1 MTPGTVVAIYDFTQ
15 NYSTVLQNEIK
26 SAHYCKAQITLH
38 PILCYIFNENNELTR
53 ESVVI
58 LSDDINHDYW
68 AVDAFRRKL
77 ICHLHSK
84 NVKISHLIEGCDG
97 AGKQYKSV
105 FAFHNLASASA
116 ELGILI
122 TRYFF
127 GSEHG
132 KGESDGE
139 SGLVKSKVAEYALRP
154 NSNVQNASDIK
165 RFGDEHLTKNSISKL
180 KKRADE
186 VIAERSFHVV
196 NQIYRP
202 AQRDE
207 LETIKRSMK
216 FHAIASCNQKGCIMS
231 RNLACFCNAC
241 VKDEKEKCVNSKY
254 VQD

>member
-1 MTPGTVVAIYDFTQ
+1 MTGLGSSTSLCLHFT
-15 NYSTVLQNEIK
+15 I
-26 SAHYCKAQITLH
+26 LH
-38 PILCYIFNENNELTR
+38 QHQPNLGFQ
-53 ESVVI
+53 
-58 LSDDINHDYW
+58 
-68 AVDAFRRKL
+68 
-77 ICHLHSK
+77 
-84 NVKISHLIEGCDG
+84 SH
-97 AGKQYKSV
+97 A
-105 FAFHNLASASA
+105 
-116 ELGILI
+116 
-122 TRYFF
+122 TFF

-132 KGESDGE
+132 KRESGE

-254 VQD
+254 VQDWEKQKSILFYDWVKVVYEEEIFLGKIETILPNEIDKFRVRCLSLPFGIREYQDFEPEYKTVCYPKVYSNDNNVPKLEKIGRKWQYLY